1 MSVEHIKAAIDKVF
15 RDYVRT
21 DLRPSHL
28 IIGAIIIVG
37 AIINLIFARGW
48 TIWPFVAAF
57 GFLTYINE
65 AADRNGQGIPPF
77 QVYAFLI
84 GGVTAWIVLVLFLSS
99 INPLILI
106 VGFMAVGYRGAQAY
120 LRQRERNLLIA
131 SRRAE
136 GLCLHCGAVNN
147 PDAPFCESCG
157 EEPNPDNALLRRV
170 AEIYRT
176 PQDMARARAT
186 LTRGNVGSSASAKEK
201 ALLSRHRTGKHSP
214 RSELPKAAK
223 LGGSSNKRK

>member
-1 MSVEHIKAAIDKVF
+1 LNLKDIKIAVAGAF
-15 RDYVRT
+15 REFARSEF
-21 DLRPSHL
+21 RPSHL
-28 IIGAIIIVG
+28 VIGGIVVLG
-37 AIINLIFARGW
+37 AAINLIFARGW

-57 GFLTYINE
+57 GILTYINE

-84 GGVTAWIVLVLFLSS
+84 GTVGVWIVLVFFLSS
-99 INPLILI
+99 INPLIL
-106 VGFMAVGYRGAQAY
+106 VLGLLAVGYRGTQAF
-120 LRQRERNLLIA
+120 LNKRERDRLIA
-131 SRRAE
+131 YRRTE

-147 PDAPFCESCG
+147 PGAPFCESCG
-157 EEPNPDNALLRRV
+157 EEPNPDDALLRRV

-186 LTRGNVGSSASAKEK
+186 LSRATAGAGSSASAKEK
-201 ALLSRHRTGKHSP
+201 ALLARHRTGKQSP

-223 LGGSSNKRK
+223 LGPKRK